1 MLLEIEKGKANRR
14 LEKST
19 KQLSDARWKKKKQAH
34 QQDIDSGLSL
44 ATSEIS
50 ENKILHCKEKEIYSQ
65 IHDIYQTPLHQL
77 VKEKTVDSVE
87 ISKPIKTVPLFLQ
100 DKFFH
105 QPKSFDKYTK
115 NYYEKQ
121 ITSSLDSWKHTEGT
135 LLAGNIDT
143 VAVLHPYDPSSQRLL
158 RRRQLESM
166 EDSLFGDSPGG
177 SRSRTNRV
185 GGGSRRTSGGGGGSP
200 KSTMNLS
207 ASLSSLG
214 GINSLS
220 QNSTMSSLLSASKEK
235 VSRSKSPVHNHRI
248 PPKQSSKTKSLT
260 ILDSVNSLIQYSE
273 EKILDDVSMK
283 SAASRASSA
292 SASAILQ
299 QLLQSTPATPATS
312 QLPRK
317 KKHPHDL
324 KSTVSTFAIVSDRKI
339 AKSYLQPLGE
349 RTYEISREA
358 TGYTGSIDSDKLN
371 NFLDTLQEDGIYLGE
386 NGIPLQ
392 NQGFYHGNADF
403 FLSLFCLSLF
413 FR

>member
-44 ATSEIS
+44 PPSEIS

-77 VKEKTVDSVE
+77 AKEKTTDSVE
-87 ISKPIKTVPLFLQ
+87 TSKPVKTVPLFLQ

-105 QPKSFDKYTK
+105 QPESFDKYTK

-135 LLAGNIDT
+135 LLAGSIDT

-158 RRRQLESM
+158 RRRQLEAM
-166 EDSLFGDSPGG
+166 EDSLFGDSTGG
-177 SRSRTNRV
+177 SRSRTSRI
-185 GGGSRRTSGGGGGSP
+185 GGGSRRMTGGGGSP

-220 QNSTMSSLLSASKEK
+220 QNSTMSTLLSVSKEK
-235 VSRSKSPVHNHRI
+235 SSRSKSPIPNKRI
-248 PPKQSSKTKSLT
+248 PPKQSWKNKSLT

-283 SAASRASSA
+283 SAASTAASA

-299 QLLQSTPATPATS
+299 QLLQSTPATPATTA
-312 QLPRK
+312 PPPK
-317 KKHPHDL
+317 KKHLHDL
-324 KSTVSTFAIVSDRKI
+324 KSTVSSMAIVSNRKI
-339 AKSYLQPLGE
+339 AKSYLKPLGGE
-349 RTYEISREA
+349 RTYEISRES
-358 TGYTGSIDSDKLN
+358 TGYTGSVDSDKLN

-392 NQGFYHGNADF
+392 NQGFYHGM
-403 FLSLFCLSLF
+403 
-413 FR
+413 